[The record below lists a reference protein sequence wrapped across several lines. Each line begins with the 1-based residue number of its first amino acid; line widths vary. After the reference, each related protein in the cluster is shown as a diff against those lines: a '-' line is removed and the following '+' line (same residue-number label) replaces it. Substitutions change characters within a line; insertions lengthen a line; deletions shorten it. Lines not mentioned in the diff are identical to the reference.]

1 MYKPRSFQT
10 IKGIA
15 SLETWELGSAWKDI
29 RTGTYSPILLH
40 VPRAIRARDISD
52 RVTNRKKDSG
62 EHVISEI

>member
-29 RTGTYSPILLH
+29 RTGTYSPILLQGH
-40 VPRAIRARDISD
+40 SYARDISD
-52 RVTNRKKDSG
+52 RMTNRKKDSG
-62 EHVISEI
+62 ENVISEI